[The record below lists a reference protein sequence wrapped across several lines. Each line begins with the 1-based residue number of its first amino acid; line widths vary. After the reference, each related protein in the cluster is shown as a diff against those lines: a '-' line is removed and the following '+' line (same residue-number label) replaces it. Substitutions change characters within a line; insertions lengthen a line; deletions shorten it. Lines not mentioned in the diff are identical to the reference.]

1 MKKINEN
8 TKVTLTL
15 SQLKRLVKES
25 DYNDAIGNAERL
37 FVKETSYARIYVL
50 DDGTNTVMFGADDDK
65 SLWGVLA
72 EHDDESEA
80 IEEAE
85 MLWAM
90 EVGQSE
96 DTKFSNWTGR
106 WTRIR

>member
-1 MKKINEN
+1 MKKQITFE
-8 TKVTLTL
+8 
-15 SQLKRLVKES
+15 QLKRLVKES

-37 FVKETSYARIYVL
+37 LVKETSYARIYVL
-50 DDGTNTVMFGADDDK
+50 DDGTNTVVLGADDDK